1 MTSKFWND
9 HDTQRLA
16 EKYYIFVKINFMK
29 DFRNE
34 KVSKSIIQLSD
45 LQLCLKSFF
54 VILRCYGEP

>member
-1 MTSKFWND
+1 MTSKFSND

-34 KVSKSIIQLSD
+34 KVSKSIIQLSN
-45 LQLCLKSFF
+45 LQLCLKSF
-54 VILRCYGEP
+54 LSY